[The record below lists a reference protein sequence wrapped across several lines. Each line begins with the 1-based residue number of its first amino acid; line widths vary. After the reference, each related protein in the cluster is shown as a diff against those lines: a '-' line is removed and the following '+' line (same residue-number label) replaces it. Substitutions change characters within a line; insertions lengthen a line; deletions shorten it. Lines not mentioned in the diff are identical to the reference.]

1 MHLLISSV
9 LQLSQYVLGAGGG
22 LAGEEAGPE
31 RYENIHGDR
40 YETDIQESR
49 ESFNT
54 NQVRRE
60 RFESGIHVS

>member
-9 LQLSQYVLGAGGG
+9 LQLSQYVLGAGGV
-22 LAGEEAGPE
+22 LTGEEAGPE

-40 YETDIQESR
+40 YEDIQESR